1 LLKLPLNSFATAG
14 FRREHRSTQHLENS
28 TQESPVKNASP
39 KHVATFIFVF
49 VLLSTLALAQ
59 TIGSSNTAT
68 ADPPV
73 PHPNTTPCKVVLF
86 THYKFANFNPQSFP
100 YTPPAACPAPWAKVI
115 LEANFSVTRGIQYDR
130 TANIWLGAN
139 NIYFGTT
146 SEPDP
151 SDARNW
157 HVERDLTDY
166 SSIFTVAQTGNVDLG
181 NIYNKQY
188 NGLLQGEATV
198 YFYPLAAN
206 QTAPVTADQ
215 VIGFSSGAPGSVGT
229 VSLDTTGQCCQ
240 PQFAETLTFPT
251 NIESMYLDVF
261 AQSQI
266 DDEFWY
272 FCVPTNLAGELESCP
287 NTAFRESEITIDG
300 TPAGVAPVYPWIF
313 TGGIDPLLWIPI
325 PGVQTLNFKPY
336 RVNLT
341 PFSAMLDDGNPH
353 TITLSVVNADSW
365 FSVTASLLLYLDH
378 GSSTVTGAVTE
389 NTLTFGSPVIK
400 ENLQTSKSGTV
411 HGTVNTSS
419 THNFQISGYVNTS
432 AGSITTTV
440 AQDINFSNDQTF
452 RVNATTDEQNLRQNT
467 SIHSTVTT
475 IDKAGRSVDTIT
487 YGWPLTLNYDFVFN
501 SNSTETQI
509 TSINQYYERDEQRTV
524 NGEVQYFSVEQNR
537 LTPADT
543 LFLNSSFQI
552 TGNEDQSSAQTYFAS
567 DSTGYCYNRSLEAAN
582 NVLTAITNG
591 VGCN

>member
-1 LLKLPLNSFATAG
+1 
-14 FRREHRSTQHLENS
+14 
-28 TQESPVKNASP
+28 
-39 KHVATFIFVF
+39 
-49 VLLSTLALAQ
+49 
-59 TIGSSNTAT
+59 
-68 ADPPV
+68 
-73 PHPNTTPCKVVLF
+73 
-86 THYKFANFNPQSFP
+86 
-100 YTPPAACPAPWAKVI
+100 VI

-181 NIYNKQY
+181 NIYNKEY

-272 FCVPTNLAGELESCP
+272 FCVPSNLAGELESCP

-452 RVNATTDEQNLRQNT
+452 RVNTTTDEQNVRQNT